1 MLHLAAETDARW
13 APHAAQ
19 NLDEILVDHAHLEK
33 KAAANAL
40 QLMFKYPEHTALLAP
55 LSALARE
62 ELEHFELVLAH
73 LERRGLVFRR
83 VHPAPYA
90 ARLREVMRPNDPDR
104 FLDHLLVAAVIEA
117 RSCERMRLLA
127 DALEASGHSSDVVR
141 LYKGLL
147 AAEARHHRLF
157 VDLAEKV
164 FPVEAVRE
172 RLDAITKHEAKIL
185 EFRPHEPRLHG

>member
-1 MLHLAAETDARW
+1 MLHLAAETDPRW

-19 NLDEILVDHAHLEK
+19 HLDEILVDHAHLEK
-33 KAAANAL
+33 KAAAHAL
-40 QLMFKYPEHTALLAP
+40 QIMFKYPEHTGLLAP

-73 LERRGLVFRR
+73 LEKRGLVFKR
-83 VHPAPYA
+83 VYPAPYA

-104 FLDHLLVAAVIEA
+104 LLDQLLVAAVIEA

-127 DALEASGHSSDVVR
+127 GALEAAGAAVEVVR

-147 AAEARHHRLF
+147 AAEARHHVLY
-157 VDLAEKV
+157 VDLAEQI
-164 FPVEAVRE
+164 FPPAVVQA
-172 RLDAITKHEAKIL
+172 RLAVVTAHEASIL